1 MTQTLWPR
9 AVVFDLDG
17 TLIESLPD
25 IQLATNRTLA
35 DFGLDPLDDT
45 TTRGFVGKGSRHLL
59 TKALLHYG
67 KVPEDDEIDYAYLR
81 FLHHYGLAPNE
92 GGYVFPGV
100 EQTLKTLADAGHE
113 LAVCTNKPHEPTIQV
128 MEAYGIAGFF
138 DVIVGGDDVENRKPH
153 PDHLLETVRRLK
165 LDKDDVVFVGDSE
178 NDIQASVAADIR
190 SVLLTYGYSSLPHES
205 LGADVIIDAFPDV
218 TDAILKIKAAR
229 V

>member
-1 MTQTLWPR
+1 MTQPLWPK

-25 IQLATNRTLA
+25 IQLATNRTLS
-35 DFGLDPLDDT
+35 DFGLDPLDDK

-59 TKALLHYG
+59 TQALLHYG
-67 KVPEDDEIDYAYLR
+67 KVPKDEEIDYAYIR
-81 FLHHYGLAPNE
+81 FLHHYSLAPNE

-100 EQTLKTLADAGHE
+100 EETLRRLAVAGHE
-113 LAVCTNKPHEPTIQV
+113 FAVCTNKPHQPTVQV

-153 PDHLLETVRRLK
+153 PDHLLETTRQLK

-178 NDIQASVAADIR
+178 NDIQAAVAADIR
-190 SVLLTYGYSSLPHES
+190 SVLLTYGYSSLPHDS
-205 LGADVIIDAFPDV
+205 LGADVIIDTFPEV
-218 TDAILKIKAAR
+218 ISAIDEITSKR
-229 V
+229 S